1 MDRDEGRAAPL
12 TIALAGQPNVGKS
25 TVFNALTGLNQHV
38 GNWAGKTVEKKTGHF
53 KHAGRRV
60 EVVDLPG
67 TYSLTAGSEEER
79 IARDFLIH
87 ERPDVVI
94 VLVNAA
100 SLERNLY
107 LVAELLA
114 LPIPVVVG
122 LNMVDV
128 AEEHGIQ
135 VDARVLE
142 AALGLPVFELVASK
156 GKGIAELVDAAVA
169 LAERPDSYHPNR
181 PAVRTKHRP
190 VLATL
195 EELLEGHTP
204 GGYPTNWVALK
215 LLEGDGDIAGV
226 VKESLPDSWER
237 IHSVM
242 ADHDDAYIDITG
254 GRYDWIARMVR
265 AAVVKP
271 HSGVTVIT
279 DRIDR
284 VVAHPFWGLVVLL
297 AALAAVFGVTYSIA
311 SPAADALSGFI
322 HGGLSDFLRNA
333 LQGAPEWLSGLF
345 VDGIVAGVGTT
356 LSVVP
361 ILIVFFAALGLLE
374 DVGYMA
380 RTAYVMDRYMHWM
393 GLHGKS
399 CMPLLLGFGC
409 NVTGVL
415 GTRIIE
421 ERRSRL
427 LTMMLTPFVPCT
439 GRLAVLVFLA
449 PAFFGANA
457 PWALLALV
465 GGNLVVLALLGAGA
479 NTFIFKKERSAFI
492 MEMPLYHRPNPR
504 TVGLYIWHNTW
515 SFIKKAGSLIVI
527 ISAIVWALSSYPG
540 PDPADSVLGI
550 AGRFLEPVGALMGL
564 GDWRLIVALLSSFV
578 AKENSI
584 ATLGILFGSGV
595 AGAAGIA
602 DVGLAKTVATV
613 LTPAAA
619 VAFLV
624 VQMTFVPCV
633 ATMAAIRQES
643 RSWGFTGASV
653 GLMLVVAL
661 VLGILVYRFG
671 SLLV

>member
-1 MDRDEGRAAPL
+1 MDRDEGRVSPL

-25 TVFNALTGLNQHV
+25 TVFNALTGLDQHV

-60 EVVDLPG
+60 DVVDLPG
-67 TYSLTAGSEEER
+67 IYSLTAGSEEER

-94 VLVNAA
+94 ALVNAA

-114 LPIPVVVG
+114 LPVPVVVG
-122 LNMVDV
+122 LNMMDV

-156 GKGIAELVDAAVA
+156 GRGIAELVDAAVA
-169 LAERPDSYHPNR
+169 LAERPDSYDPNR

-195 EELLEGHTP
+195 ERLLEGHTP
-204 GGYPTNWVALK
+204 GGYPTDWVALK

-226 VKESLPDSWER
+226 VRESLPDSWER

-242 ADHDDAYIDITG
+242 ADHDDAYIDIAG

-284 VVAHPFWGLVVLL
+284 VVAHPFWGLMVLL
-297 AALAAVFGVTYSIA
+297 AALAAVFAATYSIA

-322 HGGLSDFLRNA
+322 HGGLSDFLRDA
-333 LQGAPEWLSGLF
+333 LQGAPGWLSGLF

-374 DVGYMA
+374 DVGYLA
-380 RTAYVMDRYMHWM
+380 RTAYVMDRYMHWI

-399 CMPLLLGFGC
+399 CMPLLLGLGC
-409 NVTGVL
+409 NVPGVL

-479 NTFIFKKERSAFI
+479 NTFIFRKERSAFI

-504 TVGLYIWHNTW
+504 TVGLYVWRNTW
-515 SFIKKAGSLIVI
+515 SFVKKAGSLIVI
-527 ISAIVWALSSYPG
+527 ISAIVWALSAYPG
-540 PDPADSVLGI
+540 PEPADSVLGI

-584 ATLGILFGSGV
+584 ATLGILFGSGA

-602 DVGLAKTVATV
+602 DVGLAKTVAAV

-619 VAFLV
+619 VAYLV

-643 RSWGFTGASV
+643 RSWGFTGASI
-653 GLMLVVAL
+653 GLMLMVAL
-661 VLGILVYRFG
+661 VLGILVYRLG